1 MPADFSPGPVRSASR
16 SSVPIAARRRH
27 RPLDHRHR
35 DALRT
40 EVAGGEVG
48 GKIYAVGGFGGEREL
63 EVYDPAVDRWN
74 RGASIARALHH
85 AAAVGLNDKPYVVG
99 GFVEGWTPTDDVH
112 EYDPASDRWHGSP
125 PCPHRAARWRLL
137 CSVADPRSWW
147 RRLAGRQHPIKIWP
161 RAGPRFPPSLMHAG
175 RNQTRRSARS
185 RLGGRDLRLAMR
197 AGSD

>member
-1 MPADFSPGPVRSASR
+1 V
-16 SSVPIAARRRH
+16 
-27 RPLDHRHR
+27 
-35 DALRT
+35 
-40 EVAGGEVG
+40 GGE
-48 GKIYAVGGFGGEREL
+48 IYVVGGEREL
-63 EVYDPAVDRWN
+63 EVYDPAADRWS

-99 GFVEGWTPTDDVH
+99 GFVEGWPPMTCTNTTR
-112 EYDPASDRWHGSP
+112 ASHRWHGSP

-147 RRLAGRQHPIKIWP
+147 RRLAGRQHPIKMP
-161 RAGPRFPPSLMHAG
+161 RAGPRFSPSLMHAG